1 MANFLEYLQVFA
13 VGGLICL
20 MGQLLINYT
29 KMTSSRILV
38 IFLLL
43 GCLLEALGIF
53 DAIESFAGCGITIPI
68 VGFGS
73 TLVKGSIAAMHE
85 YGLLGVLTGGMIAG
99 AAGLAAAILFGFVMA
114 VLFKA
119 RTKS

>member
-1 MANFLEYLQVFA
+1 MDIFLQFLQTFA

-20 MGQLLINYT
+20 VGQLLINYT

-43 GCLLEALGIF
+43 GAALEGAQLV
-53 DAIESFAGCGITIPI
+53 DPIEKFAGCGITIPI
-68 VGFGS
+68 VGFGA
-73 TLVKGSIAAMHE
+73 TLVKGAVKAMHE
-85 YGLLGVLTGGMIAG
+85 TGLLGVLTGGIVAG
-99 AAGLAAAILFGFVMA
+99 AAGLAAAILFGFMMSII
-114 VLFKA
+114 FKA

>member
-1 MANFLEYLQVFA
+1 MDIFLQFLQAFA

-20 MGQLLINYT
+20 IGQLLINYT

-43 GCLLEALGIF
+43 GAVLEGIGIY

-68 VGFGS
+68 VGFGA
-73 TLVKGSIAAMHE
+73 TLVKGAVKAMHE
-85 YGLLGVLTGGMIAG
+85 TGLLGVLTGGLVAG
-99 AAGLAAAILFGFVMA
+99 AAGLSAAILFGFLMSVI
-114 VLFKA
+114 FKA

>member
-1 MANFLEYLQVFA
+1 MDIFLEFLQAFA

-20 MGQLLINYT
+20 VGQLLINYT

-43 GCLLEALGIF
+43 GAALEGIGVF
-53 DAIESFAGCGITIPI
+53 DAIESFAGCGVTIPI
-68 VGFGS
+68 VGFGA
-73 TLVKGSIAAMHE
+73 TLVRGAVRSMHE
-85 YGLLGVLTGGMIAG
+85 TGLLGVLTGGIVAG
-99 AAGLAAAILFGFVMA
+99 AAGLAAAILFGFMMA
-114 VLFKA
+114 IIFKS